1 MEHIHEYDSDDEHSE
16 EKGHFDLGKYI
27 KEKRP
32 SLSPASL
39 KTYSSILGSLYR
51 KVYGTESIDIN
62 KFDDASKIIDHLKD
76 LSPNR

>member
-1 MEHIHEYDSDDEHSE
+1 MDHIHGYGSDDEHS

-39 KTYSSILGSLYR
+39 KTYSSILGSL
-51 KVYGTESIDIN
+51 SQ
-62 KFDDASKIIDHLKD
+62 D
-76 LSPNR
+76 LRE